1 MMRWLIYI
9 AFVLYIT
16 SCKSIKKSKTEY
28 YAVETEEVAMM
39 AMASAA
45 EEEKKVFVE
54 EVEEEVTE
62 TFTTLQT
69 DTGTQVVPVKKTII
83 RRKTQATEERS
94 ESDSQTVSQ
103 EIVLFKA
110 EADIKLDKESHESE
124 TPAKVTK
131 SIFQGNLSK
140 IIGILLTIGSAVATW
155 YLRKKKAP
163 EDQEPG

>member
-1 MMRWLIYI
+1 
-9 AFVLYIT
+9 
-16 SCKSIKKSKTEY
+16 
-28 YAVETEEVAMM
+28 MM

-110 EADIKLDKESHESE
+110 EADMTLDKESHESE

-131 SIFQGNLSK
+131 SIFSSNLSK
-140 IIGILLTIGSAVATW
+140 IIGILLTIGSAIATW
-155 YLRKKKAP
+155 YVKKKKAQ
-163 EDQEPG
+163 EDPGLGD

>member
-16 SCKSIKKSKTEY
+16 SCKSIKKSKTES

-54 EVEEEVTE
+54 EIEEEVTE

-69 DTGTQVVPVKKTII
+69 DTGTQVVPVKKNHHPE
-83 RRKTQATEERS
+83 K
-94 ESDSQTVSQ
+94 DSG
-103 EIVLFKA
+103 
-110 EADIKLDKESHESE
+110 H
-124 TPAKVTK
+124 
-131 SIFQGNLSK
+131 
-140 IIGILLTIGSAVATW
+140 
-155 YLRKKKAP
+155 
-163 EDQEPG
+163 